1 MPELWNSSIS
11 SKKTIAIREINM
23 IPQQYNLRFRMYWKV
38 ELSDTKKYNG
48 FIKYD
53 NTISNEDK
61 TGEVLSDVK
70 TYIDNVFANY
80 TENDGELV
88 NTIRFLYFYDE
99 TDNTYSFGIHSSQ
112 IEKSYPHASIS
123 FKIVDFLYGDSTLGS
138 ESWNRLMNQPLEK
151 PCDYANIHTYK
162 NVWNKLNLYFHA
174 SFVPYDNYQ
183 YIGAVKDIWYK
194 PIIYQYTNASPI
206 FKIWTTIDMI
216 NPLIILHEKFYVRL
230 SFVLS
235 SDDKYD

>member
-1 MPELWNSSIS
+1 MLQYNPNELVKEKAPKNVSKYPIEQTYVLDYNINNNNNNKNNNYSCKMPELWNSSIS

-61 TGEVLSDVK
+61 TGDVLSDVK

-88 NTIRFLYFYDE
+88 NTIRFLYYYDE

-151 PCDYANIHTYK
+151 HAIMQIYIHIKMYGI
-162 NVWNKLNLYFHA
+162 
-174 SFVPYDNYQ
+174 S
-183 YIGAVKDIWYK
+183 
-194 PIIYQYTNASPI
+194 
-206 FKIWTTIDMI
+206 
-216 NPLIILHEKFYVRL
+216 
-230 SFVLS
+230 
-235 SDDKYD
+235 